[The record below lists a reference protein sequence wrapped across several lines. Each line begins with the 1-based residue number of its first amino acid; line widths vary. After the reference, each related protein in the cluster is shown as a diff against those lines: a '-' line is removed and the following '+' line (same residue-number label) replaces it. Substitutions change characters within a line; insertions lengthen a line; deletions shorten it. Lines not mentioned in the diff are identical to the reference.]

1 MSNCPSQILG
11 SCTVQSAIST
21 QWNYNE
27 GNQWCRP
34 PTNSFIAVT
43 WNEDSQW
50 SHLIWMA
57 LSFPAHAEV
66 AILKGC
72 FNCCFWQTAARL
84 FMGSSPPTLVALAVG
99 RREGKYF
106 VQAGFLIITIC
117 CCPYILHFLKKNSA
131 WFTSLFSRI
140 LSSVQGWNKYLQ
152 ILKIH

>member
-106 VQAGFLIITIC
+106 VRAGFLIITIC
-117 CCPYILHFLKKNSA
+117 CCPYIHS
-131 WFTSLFSRI
+131 TSLRRTVPDSHHFSAGFSHLYRDETNI
-140 LSSVQGWNKYLQ
+140 CKY
-152 ILKIH
+152 